1 MLGRIRRYF
10 GRRTLAPVVTRLPVW
25 LAKNFGAKEHYSPG
39 QVKRAASELKLTD
52 TSTAIALAACCT
64 AADFQ
69 AHFSSADAMAYN
81 RFRDQ
86 LTELFDIP
94 VRTFTCKH
102 LRNLSAERSSIV
114 SGSPA
119 GDSTGGISP

>member
-1 MLGRIRRYF
+1 MLGIIRRYL
-10 GRRTLAPVVTRLPVW
+10 GRRQLLPMVSRLPIW
-25 LAKNFGAKEHYSPG
+25 LAKNFGANDYYSPG
-39 QVKRAASELKLTD
+39 QVKRGAVEFNLTD
-52 TSTAIALAACCT
+52 TSTTIALAACCT

-69 AHFSSADAMAYN
+69 SSFPSTDLEAYY

-102 LRNLSAERSSIV
+102 LRALERARIV

-119 GDSTGGISP
+119 GDSTQGGHQ